1 VLVIQMCGKI
11 PMIEERYKATRYAL
25 GARLNA
31 AAFALIAGTLQRPAR
46 RRIMAGG
53 AERGGT
59 GQPQLDKSAH
69 PTSQVLIGDWA
80 R

>member
-1 VLVIQMCGKI
+1 
-11 PMIEERYKATRYAL
+11 MIEARYKATRYAL

-59 GQPQLDKSAH
+59 GQPEKSAH
-69 PTSQVLIGDWA
+69 STSQVLIGDWA